1 MKENVCSHVSVI
13 IASIAVALTII
24 ILMSIGFIFKACTY
38 SSDFDKMKQDRENIA
53 EQVLNGGIPVSSG
66 GIIELPDGKTEL
78 SAGGVCALVNFEADK
93 FAVYFFEFNSG
104 ILGDARGY
112 LYSFKTD
119 DPSLKEKAADQ
130 YAFSNVKQ
138 IDDNWYKCSSSS

>member
-1 MKENVCSHVSVI
+1 
-13 IASIAVALTII
+13 
-24 ILMSIGFIFKACTY
+24 
-38 SSDFDKMKQDRENIA
+38 MKQDRENIA
-53 EQVLNGGIPVSSG
+53 EQVLNGGIPVLSG

-112 LYSFKTD
+112 LYSFKD

-130 YAFSNVKQ
+130 YVFSNVKQ
-138 IDDNWYKCSSSS
+138 IDDNWYKCSSSY